1 MIYPQE
7 FQASQKDAL
16 RHATQF
22 FAGEVWSI
30 TPGTVPSLL
39 DALLN
44 QEDLGQ
50 GHFPLLADARRGIYQ
65 TTLQWLR
72 DQGRISEEWQQGQV
86 LPYLPEF
93 QNMLLETAQ
102 KTSNGSEFETTKA
115 LLQQYQIPELQALQA
130 AAGPLSHK
138 DWHQFTD
145 QDQGLESR
153 Y

>member
-50 GHFPLLADARRGIYQ
+50 GHFPLLADQRRGIYQ
-65 TTLQWLR
+65 ATFQWLI
-72 DQGRISEEWQQGQV
+72 DQGRLSADWNQGQV

-93 QNMLLETAQ
+93 QQAILQHAQ
-102 KTSNGSEFETTKA
+102 RRNEFERAKL
-115 LLQQYQIPELQALQA
+115 LLQPYQIPELQARQRA
-130 AAGPLSHK
+130 WSSGI
-138 DWHQFTD
+138 W
-145 QDQGLESR
+145 
-153 Y
+153 

>member
-7 FQASQKDAL
+7 FQAAQKDAL
-16 RHATQF
+16 RHATQYF
-22 FAGEVWSI
+22 SGDCWSI
-30 TPGTVPSLL
+30 CPDTMPSLL
-39 DALLN
+39 AGL
-44 QEDLGQ
+44 QRQGDLGQ

-93 QNMLLETAQ
+93 QCMLLETAQ

-130 AAGPLSHK
+130 AAGPLSH
-138 DWHQFTD
+138 W
-145 QDQGLESR
+145 R
-153 Y
+153 VVW